1 MAEKT
6 RAMPSPQWSCSEL
19 EQSNQKMLKVNR
31 EAEDKQDLERKI
43 KETLMVD
50 AAYGLFVSPSV
61 QHIHEHPTANSECST
76 G

>member
-1 MAEKT
+1 
-6 RAMPSPQWSCSEL
+6 
-19 EQSNQKMLKVNR
+19 MLKVNR
-31 EAEDKQDLERKI
+31 EAEDKQDLGRKI